1 MAAASILLVE
11 DERLIA
17 KDLERRLRRLG
28 YDVVALV
35 ATGPDAI
42 HQALEH
48 RPDVV
53 LMDIRLQGQMDGIEA
68 ATFIRTHLNIPLVY
82 MSAYVDDETLARAS
96 ATRPVGYL
104 RKPFSE
110 RQLQITIEGALSNGT
125 PLQP

>member
-28 YDVVALV
+28 YQVAALA
-35 ATGPDAI
+35 ATGPEAI
-42 HQALEH
+42 QQALTC

-68 ATFIRTHLNIPLVY
+68 AAFIRTHLNIPLIY

-96 ATRPVGYL
+96 ATQPAGYL

-110 RQLQITIEGALSNGT
+110 HQLQAILEGVLSDGT
-125 PLQP
+125 SPET

>member
-17 KDLERRLRRLG
+17 KDLERRLRRMG
-28 YDVVALV
+28 YQVVALA
-35 ATGPDAI
+35 ATGPEAI
-42 HQALEH
+42 HQALAH
-48 RPDVV
+48 RPDIV

-68 ATFIRTHLNIPLVY
+68 AAFIRTHLNIPLIY

-96 ATRPVGYL
+96 ATRPAGYL

-110 RQLQITIEGALSNGT
+110 RQLQTTLEGALSDGA
-125 PLQP
+125 PPP